1 MEIMNGKK
9 NSVCRYFAADGVC
22 FYGDECQ
29 FIHSRPPSS
38 VLPTRTNDQPRQLS
52 ERMAFHSANN
62 AHRFNSVAHSYFN
75 NNDQQLATQMSVLNL
90 DSSNHASRIMTNA
103 PIIQSSSSLQ
113 TNPVSS
119 SYFVCEDIR
128 SELARKLSIA
138 LEQPNPDLYSE
149 PIPPQVD
156 LFNELLPLQSS
167 NGLSSST
174 FGMKVITSVY
184 RATNINTG
192 QLVCLYRIH
201 SFQASQANTKTL
213 MGTIETWKKI
223 NHPNIVSMKQVFTT
237 KAFGDNS
244 LIFVYNYFEGAD
256 NLMNLYF
263 ADSKNM
269 SSSNGFSNASSRPF
283 SQQKPQKKLFPEA
296 LLWNIIIQLSSAL
309 RAIHS
314 AGLSYRAFDPT
325 KILLTS
331 GSQNPSSQLQP
342 HQYPRLHLN
351 CCGIFDVLTHDQ
363 LIASNNSRALVS
375 HFQQEDLTALGK
387 LILGIACNQLNA
399 VQRDNLSQSFDLITR
414 HYSSDLTKLICYL
427 MRETP
432 NANRSINDIMPMIG
446 ARFYTQ
452 LELMYERDD
461 VLTDELSK
469 EIDNGRLFRLI
480 SKLGLINER
489 PEFHMDPNWSETGD
503 RYLLKLFRDYLF
515 HQRNEDGTPWLDMGH
530 IVSTLNKLDSGTQ
543 EKICL
548 TSRDEQNILIVS
560 FAELKRCLEI
570 SINELL

>member
-38 VLPTRTNDQPRQLS
+38 VLPTRTNDQPRQLP
-52 ERMAFHSANN
+52 ERIPFHSANN
-62 AHRFNSVAHSYFN
+62 AHRFNSGAHSYFN
-75 NNDQQLATQMSVLNL
+75 NNDQLATQMSVLNL

-113 TNPVSS
+113 TNPVSLT
-119 SYFVCEDIR
+119 YFVCDDIR
-128 SELARKLSIA
+128 SELTRKLSIA
-138 LEQPNPDLYSE
+138 LQQPNPDLYSE

-244 LIFVYNYFEGAD
+244 LIFVYNYFEGAE

-263 ADSKNM
+263 ADAKNI

-309 RAIHS
+309 RAIHL

-331 GSQNPSSQLQP
+331 GIRNPSSQLQP

-363 LIASNNSRALVS
+363 FIASNNSRALVS

-414 HYSSDLTKLICYL
+414 HYSSDLTKLVCYL

-452 LELMYERDD
+452 LELMYQRDD
-461 VLTDELSK
+461 VLTNELSK

-515 HQRNEDGTPWLDMGH
+515 HQRNEDGTPWLEMGH
-530 IVSTLNKLDSGTQ
+530 IVSTLNKLDIGTQ

-560 FAELKRCLEI
+560 FAELKRCLEVT
-570 SINELL
+570 INELL